1 MDLRGEYII
10 ALLSNQ
16 EQNMNTAAA
25 CRSYPNDVRPDYDD
39 PSRIEKA
46 LEGADEKRPKD
57 GRGSLGTRAVR
68 GVLLK

>member
-1 MDLRGEYII
+1 
-10 ALLSNQ
+10 
-16 EQNMNTAAA
+16 MNTAAA
-25 CRSYPNDVRPDYDD
+25 CRSYPNDVRPGYDD